1 MPAAARKGDAGVV
14 HCSGFVIAQGSPDVT
29 INNRAAARVGDPSTA
44 HLIPTRRRRCG
55 AHTSTI
61 VRGSATV
68 SINGR
73 AAARVGDP
81 FSGCTRVAQGSPNVV
96 IG

>member
-1 MPAAARKGDAGVV
+1 MPAAARKGDPGVV

-29 INNRAAARVGDPSTA
+29 INSRPAARVGDPSTA
-44 HLIPTRRRRCG
+44 HLIPARRRCG
-55 AHTSTI
+55 VHTSTI
-61 VRGSATV
+61 ARGSSTV
-68 SINGR
+68 FINGR

-81 FSGCTRVAQGSPNVV
+81 FSGCTRVAQGSPDVV

>member
-1 MPAAARKGDAGVV
+1 MPAAARKGDPGVV

-29 INNRAAARVGDPSTA
+29 INNQPAARIGDPSTA
-44 HLIPTRRRRCG
+44 HLIPARRRCA
-55 AHTSTI
+55 AHVSTI
-61 VRGSATV
+61 VRGSTTV
-68 SINGR
+68 FINGR

-81 FSGCTRVAQGSPNVV
+81 FSGCTRVAQGSPDVV

>member
-1 MPAAARKGDAGVV
+1 MPAAARKGDPGVV

-29 INNRAAARVGDPSTA
+29 INGQPAARVGDPSTA
-44 HLIPTRRRRCG
+44 HLIPARRRCA
-55 AHTSTI
+55 AHVSAI
-61 VRGSATV
+61 VRGSSTV
-68 SINGR
+68 FINGR

-81 FSGCTRVAQGSPNVV
+81 FGGCTRVAQGSPDVV

>member
-1 MPAAARKGDAGVV
+1 MPAAARKTDPGVV
-14 HCSGFVIAQGSPDVT
+14 HCSGFTIAQGSPNVT
-29 INNRAAARVGDPSTA
+29 INNLPAARVGDPSTS
-44 HLIPTRRRRCG
+44 HLLPARRRCG

-61 VRGSATV
+61 VRGSSTV
-68 SINGR
+68 FINGR

-81 FSGCTRVAQGSPNVV
+81 FGGCTRVAQGSPNVN